1 MFEYVYFAPDADSAR
16 VSELTRERAARMIGD
31 RILMGFGLV
40 QQGFTDRDGEWVF
53 LSYFQSEITG
63 HVWAVYY
70 AA

>member
-1 MFEYVYFAPDADSAR
+1 MIEYVYFAPDANSAHT
-16 VSELTRERAARMIGD
+16 SKITDERARQMIGD
-31 RILMGFGLV
+31 RVLMGFDLV
-40 QQGFTDRDGEWVF
+40 QRGFTDRDGKWLS